1 MGTRVLA
8 SDFPRFTLQAR
19 VPAGL
24 DRKEAEVWAKL
35 DPARLPHHIAIIMDG
50 NGRWAKRR
58 HLPRVAGHRAGMNSV
73 RSTVETAARIGIP
86 ALTLYA
92 FSEENRKN
100 RPKTEVS
107 FLMSLLQRYLKQ
119 ELPTFNNNNVR
130 LAYIGRTHELPAE
143 VQDRMQWALDA
154 TSQNT
159 GMVLTLALNYSAR
172 TELLDAFTAIVRAA
186 AANGGLDHAKITEE
200 NISRHLYTRNLPELD
215 FVIRTSGEMRL
226 SNFLLWQVAYAEIY
240 VTDLL
245 WPDFRGRHLL
255 EAIHEFQRRER
266 RFGGLTV
273 HEEVPADMLSS
284 YADAH
289 K

>member
-1 MGTRVLA
+1 M
-8 SDFPRFTLQAR
+8 QAR

-58 HLPRVAGHRAGMNSV
+58 HLPRVAGHRAGMTAV
-73 RSTVETAARIGIP
+73 RSTVETAARIGVP

-92 FSEENRKN
+92 FSEENWKK

-107 FLMSLLQRYLKQ
+107 FLMALLQRYLKQ
-119 ELPTFNNNNVR
+119 EVPTFNRNNVR
-130 LAYIGRTHELPAE
+130 LGYIGRPHELPAD
-143 VQDRMQWALDA
+143 VQDRMQWAQEA
-154 TSQNT
+154 TAQNT
-159 GMVLTLALNYSAR
+159 GMTLTLALNYSAR
-172 TELLDAFTAIVRAA
+172 TELVDAFTAILRAA
-186 AANGGLDHAKITEE
+186 ASNGGMDHARVTEE
-200 NISRHLYTRNLPELD
+200 LVSRNLYTQHLPELD

-226 SNFLLWQVAYAEIY
+226 SNFLLWQVAYAEIF
-240 VTDLL
+240 VTDVL
-245 WPDFRGRHLL
+245 WPDFRGTNLL
-255 EAIHEFQRRER
+255 EAIRDFQQRER

-273 HEEVPADMLSS
+273 HEEVPAEMLSL
-284 YADAH
+284 ADAH

>member
-1 MGTRVLA
+1 MLTRVLV
-8 SDFPRFTLQAR
+8 SVFQRFTLPAR
-19 VPAGL
+19 IPAGL
-24 DRKEAEVWAKL
+24 DRKEAEVWAQL
-35 DPARLPHHIAIIMDG
+35 DPSRLPHHIAIIMDG

-58 HLPRVAGHRAGMNSV
+58 HLPRVAGHRAGMTSV
-73 RSTVETAARIGIP
+73 RSTVETAASIGIR

-92 FSEENRKN
+92 FSEENWKK

-107 FLMSLLQRYLKQ
+107 FLMALLQRYLKQ
-119 ELPTFNNNNVR
+119 EVPTFNKNNVR
-130 LAYIGRTHELPAE
+130 LAYIGRTHELADE
-143 VQDRMQWALDA
+143 VQERMQWALDQ
-154 TSQNT
+154 TEQNT

-172 TELLDAFTAIVRAA
+172 AELVDAFRNIMTAA
-186 AANGGLDHAKITEE
+186 AANGGLEHAT
-200 NISRHLYTRNLPELD
+200 ISEDMVSQHLYTRNLPELD

-255 EAIHEFQRRER
+255 EAIREFQQRER

-273 HEEVPADMLSS
+273 HEEVPADLLSS
-284 YADAH
+284 YADAR